1 MKQHQGVWFPDH
13 EQHLLDWMTKNGEI
27 VDGRGTYQI
36 KKLRAAIAHC
46 RSFRR
51 AVDVGA
57 HIGLWSMQLAKRFQ
71 WVAAFEPVAAHR
83 ECLYANIPG
92 AEGDGNSNV
101 SVYQCALGDHEGTVQ
116 IETLPSSSGDSRVA
130 LDAPGEIPL
139 HMLDQFQ
146 LRDVDFIKLDCEG
159 YELFALKG
167 GAQTIARDLPV
178 ICVEQKPGRAQRFG
192 LPELGAVEWLTKQF
206 GYKCVEKL
214 SGDYVMVPG

>member
-27 VDGRGTYQI
+27 VGGRGTYQI
-36 KKLRAAIAHC
+36 KKLRAAVAHC
-46 RSFRR
+46 RSFRT

-57 HIGLWSMQLAKRFQ
+57 HVGLWSMQLLLRFRC
-71 WVAAFEPVAAHR
+71 VHAFEPLAEHR
-83 ECLYANIPG
+83 ACWQMNMGGMSSGHDLYLH
-92 AEGDGNSNV
+92 E
-101 SVYQCALGDHEGTVQ
+101 CALGDHEGTVQ
-116 IETLPSSSGDSRVA
+116 IETLPTSSGDSRVA
-130 LDAPGEIPL
+130 VGVEGDIPL
-139 HMLDQFQ
+139 RTLDSFDVA
-146 LRDVDFIKLDCEG
+146 DVDFIKLDCEG

-192 LPELGAVEWLTKQF
+192 LSELGAVEWLISEF
-206 GYKCVEKL
+206 GYKCVEKM

>member
-27 VDGRGTYQI
+27 VGGRGTYQI
-36 KKLRAAIAHC
+36 KKLRAAVAHC
-46 RSFRR
+46 RSFRT

-57 HIGLWSMQLAKRFQ
+57 HIGLWSMQLLLHFRY
-71 WVAAFEPVAAHR
+71 VHAFEPLAEHCACWQLNMGGMSSGR
-83 ECLYANIPG
+83 DLYLH
-92 AEGDGNSNV
+92 
-101 SVYQCALGDHEGTVQ
+101 QCALGDHEGAVW
-116 IETLPSSSGDSRVA
+116 IETLPTSSGDSRVA
-130 LDAPGEIPL
+130 VGVEGNIPL
-139 HMLDQFQ
+139 RMLDSFDIP
-146 LRDVDFIKLDCEG
+146 DVDFIKLDCEG

-192 LPELGAVEWLTKQF
+192 LPELGAVEWLIKQF
-206 GYKCVEKL
+206 GYKCVEKM